1 MGWYRMPVTLFC
13 YPLLGLF

>member
-1 MGWYRMPVTLFC
+1 MPVTLFC